1 MVIHILFTKDLLTFP
16 GRWSIILYEILT
28 SSRCYKE
35 FYSCSD
41 QLNLFLLIACL
52 ICWLLCRFI
61 KAPIVVQILSVAG
74 YVLIFYSLY
83 RTFSRNYDRR
93 RAENNRFLSITDPI
107 TRNFRRMNAQ
117 ARDRD
122 HKYFRC
128 PTCGQLLRVP
138 KCKGRIHISCRNCGA
153 SFEKKT

>member
-1 MVIHILFTKDLLTFP
+1 MNFLRKLMY
-16 GRWSIILYEILT
+16 GRYG
-28 SSRCYKE
+28 
-35 FYSCSD
+35 SD

-138 KCKGRIHISCRNCGA
+138 KGKGRIHISCRNCVA

>member
-1 MVIHILFTKDLLTFP
+1 MY
-16 GRWSIILYEILT
+16 GRYG
-28 SSRCYKE
+28 
-35 FYSCSD
+35 SD

-52 ICWLLCRFI
+52 ICWLLCNFI
-61 KAPIVVQILSVAG
+61 KVATISRILTFVG
-74 YVLIFYSLY
+74 YVLILYSLY

-93 RAENNRFLSITDPI
+93 RAENNKFLSITDPL
-107 TRNFRRMNAQ
+107 TRHFRRFNAQ

-138 KCKGRIHISCRNCGA
+138 KGKGRIHISCRNCGT
-153 SFEKKT
+153 SFDKKT

>member
-1 MVIHILFTKDLLTFP
+1 MNFLRKLMY
-16 GRWSIILYEILT
+16 GRYG
-28 SSRCYKE
+28 
-35 FYSCSD
+35 SD

-83 RTFSRNYDRR
+83 RTFSRNY
-93 RAENNRFLSITDPI
+93 
-107 TRNFRRMNAQ
+107 RRMNAQ

-138 KCKGRIHISCRNCGA
+138 KGKGRIHISCRNCGA

>member
-1 MVIHILFTKDLLTFP
+1 MNFLRKLMY
-16 GRWSIILYEILT
+16 GRYG
-28 SSRCYKE
+28 
-35 FYSCSD
+35 SD

-61 KAPIVVQILSVAG
+61 KAPIVVQT
-74 YVLIFYSLY
+74 LY

-138 KCKGRIHISCRNCGA
+138 KGKGRIHISCRNCGA

>member
-1 MVIHILFTKDLLTFP
+1 M
-16 GRWSIILYEILT
+16 SIVA
-28 SSRCYKE
+28 
-35 FYSCSD
+35 
-41 QLNLFLLIACL
+41 QL
-52 ICWLLCRFI
+52 
-61 KAPIVVQILSVAG
+61 LSVVG
-74 YVLIFYSLY
+74 YVLILYSLY

-93 RAENNRFLSITDPI
+93 RAENNKFLSITDPL

-138 KCKGRIHISCRNCGA
+138 KGKGRIHISCRNCGA
-153 SFEKKT
+153 SFDKKTCPVSKTAPESHSGAVFLLLSVPPVQRDLDLLQEAVIEPQPLKALRQGRDEGG